1 MSVPASPHSPK
12 GVLRGNQAW
21 GVPTS
26 EKARKKVERR
36 LRATVDP
43 ETYQRLV
50 NKLYFF
56 SL

>member
-1 MSVPASPHSPK
+1 MNRASAEHAK
-12 GVLRGNQAW
+12 R
-21 GVPTS
+21 TS
-26 EKARKKVERR
+26 DLKKARKKVERR